1 MTYADLSPLANHLWQ
16 STAFAGAM
24 WALALTLRRNRA
36 AVRYWL
42 WLAASV
48 KFLLPFSL
56 LVSTGTELARR
67 TTTAIEPPQWSSAVD
82 QISRPF
88 SASTAV
94 PQIVAPEAPNP
105 IPAILLGIWVC

>member
-1 MTYADLSPLANHLWQ
+1 MTYADLLPLANHLWQ
-16 STAFAGAM
+16 STVFAGAM
-24 WALALTLRRNRA
+24 WALALILRQNRA

-67 TTTAIEPPQWSSAVD
+67 TAPANANGPPDLLVAAGD
-82 QISRPF
+82 QEDFRGIF
-88 SASTAV
+88 AV
-94 PQIVAPEAPNP
+94 PFRRIV
-105 IPAILLGIWVC
+105 